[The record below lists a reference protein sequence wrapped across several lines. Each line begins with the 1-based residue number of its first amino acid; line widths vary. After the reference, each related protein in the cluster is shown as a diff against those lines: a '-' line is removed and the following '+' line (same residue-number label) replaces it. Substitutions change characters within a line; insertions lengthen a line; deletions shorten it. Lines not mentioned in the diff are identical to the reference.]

1 MARKATE
8 TREHGTRKC
17 YLRGPGPGA
26 GPGCRCKDC
35 QRANRATRIRRERA
49 ILRGQWQPF
58 VDAGPVREHILALGR
73 AGLSPQNVARLAGVR
88 PTSVIHLLYGSN
100 GSKPGRRVR
109 PATAEAILA
118 VQAGERTLP
127 GAGLVDSTGTH
138 RRVQALVAIGW
149 SQARIAAELGMAREN
164 FSATMRGARVRA
176 QTAGAV
182 RELYDR
188 LWNQLPPQGTP
199 REAALARAARA
210 QATAREWPPP
220 LAWDDDRLDRPD
232 GRPARSWLRAAAK
245 RQLEP
250 GVGAEDRDRDNMQ
263 VTEAE
268 AG

>member
-1 MARKATE
+1 M
-8 TREHGTRKC
+8 
-17 YLRGPGPGA
+17 
-26 GPGCRCKDC
+26 
-35 QRANRATRIRRERA
+35 
-49 ILRGQWQPF
+49 
-58 VDAGPVREHILALGR
+58 
-73 AGLSPQNVARLAGVR
+73 
-88 PTSVIHLLYGSN
+88 IHLLYGSN
-100 GSKPGRRVR
+100 GSKPGRRIR
-109 PATAEAILA
+109 PEAAEAILA
-118 VQAGERTLP
+118 VQAGVRTLP
-127 GAGLVDSTGTH
+127 ATGLVDSMGTQ

-149 SQARIAAELGMAREN
+149 SRARIAAELGMAREN

-210 QATAREWPPP
+210 QAAARGWPAP
-220 LAWDDDRLDRPD
+220 LAWDDDRVDRPD

-250 GVGAEDRDRDNMQ
+250 GAGDEDRDRGSMQ